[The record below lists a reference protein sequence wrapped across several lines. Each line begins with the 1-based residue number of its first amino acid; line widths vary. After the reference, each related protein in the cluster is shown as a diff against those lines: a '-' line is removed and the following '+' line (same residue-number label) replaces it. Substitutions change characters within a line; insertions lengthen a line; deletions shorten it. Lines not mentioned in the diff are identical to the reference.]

1 MDKIETYIGFSVK
14 KGSVV
19 FGLDCLTR
27 YRKKLY
33 LVVVTQSVA
42 EKTKANAKQYAEQRN
57 VPFAVVSDYE
67 ILLKQI
73 GRAHV

>member
-33 LVVVTQSVA
+33 HVVVTQSVA
-42 EKTKANAKQYAEQRN
+42 EMQSNMPNNATFRLRWFLTMK
-57 VPFAVVSDYE
+57 FC
-67 ILLKQI
+67 
-73 GRAHV
+73 

>member
-57 VPFAVVSDYE
+57 VPFAVVSDLSL
-67 ILLKQI
+67 IHI
-73 GRAHV
+73 